1 MSFILDALKSL
12 EQKRHQKSVPDL
24 TTVHFSAH
32 YGQKKMSPWLYLFAA
47 ALLLNAAIL
56 AVWLFSG
63 NTEKKEVIALSIT
76 GVNEPLETI
85 GNKTLPA
92 GKTPLSKP
100 AGVTET
106 IKEKPADPVKKARKE
121 ENPNAPEPGNNITA
135 LRLDMSTNELDDLKS
150 QIRKEQM
157 PADGPLPAYLHP
169 AKDVDDSSLSK
180 EVLELGQ
187 LPISVREELPRIRIS
202 SHIYSNNPNARIVNI
217 NGSVIREGESVIKG
231 LKVDEIT
238 MTGIILDY
246 QGYLFRMRA
255 F

>member
-1 MSFILDALKSL
+1 MSFILDALKNL
-12 EQKRHQKSVPDL
+12 EQKRHQESVPDL
-24 TTVHFSAH
+24 TTIHFSAH
-32 YGQKKMSPWLYLFAA
+32 YGQKKKSPWLYVLAA
-47 ALLLNAAIL
+47 ALLLNAGIL
-56 AVWLFSG
+56 GVWLFSG
-63 NTEKKEVIALSIT
+63 NTEKQEVIALSVPDADRPSET
-76 GVNEPLETI
+76 AVNEKVPI
-85 GNKTLPA
+85 NKTSLSKPVKVSKVAKEKPETPA
-92 GKTPLSKP
+92 GKPMN
-100 AGVTET
+100 
-106 IKEKPADPVKKARKE
+106 DKKR
-121 ENPNAPEPGNNITA
+121 NMPEPENNITA
-135 LRLDMSTNELDDLKS
+135 LRLDMSEKEINDLRS

-157 PADGPLPAYLHP
+157 PADDPLPAYIHP

-180 EVLELGQ
+180 KVFELGQ

-202 SHIYSNNPNARIVNI
+202 SHIYSNNPRARIVNI